1 MISALFLGTSCT
13 EDMEYKDVDITPV
26 SQLYSPKDNQS
37 VQLLAS
43 ATASLFFEWS
53 SSLAADGNAPQY
65 EVVFDK
71 VDGDFS
77 NPIYRQTSDDLGTRN
92 YATISHKVLDKVAQM
107 AGVANGETGTVK
119 WTVVSSRGIV
129 SKTSSL
135 SRTLNITRLLGFSE
149 IPAQVFITGEGTE
162 GGTDV
167 ASAIAMSSP
176 ASGEYEIFTK
186 LEAGKAYKFIDN
198 KTGSFRTFY
207 IDGASLK
214 ESSDGEG
221 LSLIH
226 I

>member
-135 SRTLNITRLLGFSE
+135 SRTLTSHVCSASLRYRHRCSSPVKVPRVVQMLLLPSLCLLLQAASTKSSPSLRLVRLTSSSTTRL
-149 IPAQVFITGEGTE
+149 VR
-162 GGTDV
+162 
-167 ASAIAMSSP
+167 SAHSTSTA
-176 ASGEYEIFTK
+176 
-186 LEAGKAYKFIDN
+186 L
-198 KTGSFRTFY
+198 
-207 IDGASLK
+207 L
-214 ESSDGEG
+214 
-221 LSLIH
+221 
-226 I
+226 